1 MAARN
6 VFIGRAWPIWP
17 THVRITVGTKAEMEK
32 FQAAFKEV
40 MQAKPA
46 RIVTPRS
53 RDLWATLDGPR
64 VPLKLAPDT

>member
-1 MAARN
+1 
-6 VFIGRAWPIWP
+6 
-17 THVRITVGTKAEMEK
+17 VGTKAEMEK